1 MVKPIR
7 DAMNKLVY
15 DDDSR
20 ICYSAQRY
28 RDEVYQ
34 VISRPSGDQIPPFM
48 AGFQPD
54 IIATRGN
61 EVVVVEIK
69 RNRIDLASDQQISQL
84 AEIVNARPGWRL
96 DLVVLEPETTVEKAA
111 QDAAEPSDEQ
121 LAHILKTAD
130 ELSEKGYSPY
140 ACVVA
145 WGGLEAAMRRL
156 QSDAELYGRTTPA
169 ELMRTLY
176 GNGFLSREQFER
188 LRESYKIRSQV
199 VHGLVPGQVDPD
211 LGRYVTTTARYL
223 VSGEDAAM
231 TSN

>member
-1 MVKPIR
+1 MSSNCR
-7 DAMNKLVY
+7 SDAMQEEILERV
-15 DDDSR
+15 
-20 ICYSAQRY
+20 AQRY
-28 RDEVYQ
+28 RDEGYH
-34 VISRPSGDQIPPFM
+34 VIVRPSADQIPPFI

-54 IIATRGN
+54 LVAIRGN
-61 EVVVVEIK
+61 EGVVVEIK
-69 RNRIDLASDQQISQL
+69 VNRIDLSSDHQIAGL

-96 DLVVLEPETTVEKAA
+96 DLVVLEPETTIQKAA
-111 QDAAEPSDEQ
+111 QEAAEPSDEQ
-121 LAHILKTAD
+121 LAQILKTAD

-156 QSDAELYGRTTPA
+156 QSDAELYGRTTPT

-211 LGRYVTTTARYL
+211 LVRYVTTTARYL
-223 VSGEDAAM
+223 VSGEEASM

>member
-1 MVKPIR
+1 MSSNYPS
-7 DAMNKLVY
+7 DAMQPETLERV
-15 DDDSR
+15 
-20 ICYSAQRY
+20 AQRY
-28 RDEVYQ
+28 RDEGYQ
-34 VISRPSGDQIPPFM
+34 IVVRPFGEQIPPFI

-54 IIATRGN
+54 LIAIRGN
-61 EVVVVEIK
+61 EGVVVEIK
-69 RNRIDLASDQQISQL
+69 VNRIDLSSDHQIACL

-96 DLVVLEPETTVEKAA
+96 DLVVLEPETTIQKAA
-111 QDAAEPSDEQ
+111 QEAAEPSDEQ
-121 LAHILKTAD
+121 LAQILKTAD

-156 QSDAELYGRTTPA
+156 QSDAELYGRTTPT

-211 LGRYVTTTARYL
+211 LVRYVTTTARYL
-223 VSGEDAAM
+223 VSGEEASM